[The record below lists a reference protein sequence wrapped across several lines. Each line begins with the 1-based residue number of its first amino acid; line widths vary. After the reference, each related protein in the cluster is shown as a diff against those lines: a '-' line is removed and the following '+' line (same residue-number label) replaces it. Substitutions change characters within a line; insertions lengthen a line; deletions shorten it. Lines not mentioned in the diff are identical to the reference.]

1 MSITFCGSAREQL
14 ASRFPG
20 GRATHWL
27 RDGWSED
34 LVLGVE
40 EDCPSDQ
47 VTSGMSEDSSI
58 GDVQVGSW
66 TSKIWSLRDRD
77 LEVSM
82 LVPNFVSSVV
92 FVFLLMTLKY
102 REFGENR
109 CLCIVHFRS

>member
-20 GRATHWL
+20 GHATHWR

-40 EDCPSDQ
+40 EDCPSEQ
-47 VTSGMSEDSSI
+47 VTSGMSEDSSV
-58 GDVQVGSW
+58 GNVQVGSRM
-66 TSKIWSLRDRD
+66 SKIWSPRDRD

-82 LVPNFVSSVV
+82 LVPNLFHQLSL
-92 FVFLLMTLKY
+92 FF
-102 REFGENR
+102 
-109 CLCIVHFRS
+109 C